1 MTAAFN
7 KSLTESLTLT
17 LTDGDFKKQTEFENE
32 NFSLLAVGGFF
43 HDSFRMKYK
52 RPRVLL
58 HLTLLIESGYV
69 LGHNYFICLNDKK
82 FW

>member
-1 MTAAFN
+1 MVAFN
-7 KSLTESLTLT
+7 KSLTEPLTLT
-17 LTDGDFKKQTEFENE
+17 LTDDNFKKQTESENE

>member
-1 MTAAFN
+1 MVAFN
-7 KSLTESLTLT
+7 KSLTEPLTLT
-17 LTDGDFKKQTEFENE
+17 LTDDNFKKQTESENE
-32 NFSLLAVGGFF
+32 NFSLLAVGEFF

-69 LGHNYFICLNDKK
+69 LGHNYFICLNEKK
-82 FW
+82 VW